1 MPLTR
6 IDLVRHGQP
15 EGGNRFRGH
24 GVDDPLSSL
33 GWQQMRA
40 TAAMVDDWQQVISSP
55 MQRCI
60 AFARWLSNERGLPLE
75 LVPDLREIGFGSWEG
90 VSRSEL
96 REQRRDEYEAFYQD
110 PVHNRPAGAE
120 PLDDFGHRV
129 ARALDAA
136 ATQHAGE
143 RVLIVAHAGVI
154 RAAIGH
160 VLQSPPALW
169 YQCDVANAGLTRLVR
184 DNEAWRLVRHN
195 WLPTMED

>member
-1 MPLTR
+1 
-6 IDLVRHGQP
+6 
-15 EGGNRFRGH
+15 
-24 GVDDPLSSL
+24 
-33 GWQQMRA
+33 MRA
-40 TAAMVDDWQQVISSP
+40 TAATVDDWEQVISSP

-60 AFARWLSNERGLPLE
+60 AFAKWLSNERDLPLE
-75 LVPDLREIGFGSWEG
+75 VVTDLREIGFGSWEG

-120 PLDDFGHRV
+120 PLVDFGHRV
-129 ARALDAA
+129 ACALDDAA
-136 ATQHAGE
+136 EQYLGK

-154 RAAIGH
+154 RAAIGY

-184 DNEAWRLVRHN
+184 DKQAWRLVRHN
-195 WLPTMED
+195 CSPTMED